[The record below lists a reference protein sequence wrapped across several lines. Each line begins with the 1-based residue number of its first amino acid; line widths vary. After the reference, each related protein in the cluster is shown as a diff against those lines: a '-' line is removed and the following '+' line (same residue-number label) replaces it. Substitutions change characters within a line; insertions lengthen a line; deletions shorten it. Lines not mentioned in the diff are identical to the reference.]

1 MLRLAREQLR
11 VGGPTALSVRA
22 VARDLGMVSSAIYR
36 YVRDRDELLTRLIID
51 GYERLGE
58 ALETADASVQRRS
71 DLHARWDA
79 VVMAL
84 RKWALDDPSEWALL
98 FGTPVPDYAAPQ
110 DTIGPA
116 TRYTAVMV
124 ALLARVSAT
133 GRRVD
138 VAVPPSLGGDLRRL
152 RETFGL
158 DVDDATL
165 AAGLH
170 AWAAV
175 MGALNL
181 ELFGHLHK
189 VVDEPGALLRTV
201 AQHHAEVLFGPRPG
215 RRR

>member
-36 YVRDRDELLTRLIID
+36 YVRDRDDLLTRLIID

-58 ALETADASVQRRS
+58 ALETADASVRRRS
-71 DLHARWDA
+71 DLHARWAA
-79 VVMAL
+79 VTMAL
-84 RKWALDDPSEWALL
+84 RQWAFDEPSEWALL

-124 ALLARVSAT
+124 ALLVESSAT

-138 VAVPPSLGGDLRRL
+138 VVVPPSIRGDLRRL

-158 DVDDATL
+158 TLDEATL
-165 AAGLH
+165 GAGLH

-175 MGALNL
+175 MGAVNL

-189 VVDEPGALLRTV
+189 VVEEPGALLRTV

>member
-1 MLRLAREQLR
+1 MLRRAREHLR
-11 VGGPTALSVRA
+11 VGGPAALSVRA

-36 YVRDRDELLTRLIID
+36 YVRDRDDLLTRLIID

-58 ALETADASVQRRS
+58 ALETADASVRRRS
-71 DLHARWDA
+71 DLHARWAA
-79 VVMAL
+79 VTTAL
-84 RKWALDDPSEWALL
+84 RQWAFDEPSEWALL

-124 ALLARVSAT
+124 SLLAEVSAT

-138 VAVPPSLGGDLRRL
+138 VAVPRSIRGDLLRL
-152 RETFGL
+152 REMFGL

-175 MGALNL
+175 MGAVNL
-181 ELFGHLHK
+181 ELFGHLHR

-201 AQHHAEVLFGPRPG
+201 AQHHAELLFGPRPG
-215 RRR
+215 RRG

>member
-1 MLRLAREQLR
+1 VLRLAREQLR

-36 YVRDRDELLTRLIID
+36 YVRDRDDLLTRLIID

-58 ALETADASVQRRS
+58 ALETADASVRRRS
-71 DLHARWDA
+71 DLHARWAA
-79 VVMAL
+79 VTMAL
-84 RKWALDDPSEWALL
+84 RQWAFDEPSEWALL

-124 ALLARVSAT
+124 TLLVELSAT

-138 VAVPPSLGGDLRRL
+138 VVVPPSIRGEPRRLGGA
-152 RETFGL
+152 FGPAP
-158 DVDDATL
+158 DEATL

-175 MGALNL
+175 MGAVNL

-189 VVDEPGALLRTV
+189 VVEEPGALLRTV